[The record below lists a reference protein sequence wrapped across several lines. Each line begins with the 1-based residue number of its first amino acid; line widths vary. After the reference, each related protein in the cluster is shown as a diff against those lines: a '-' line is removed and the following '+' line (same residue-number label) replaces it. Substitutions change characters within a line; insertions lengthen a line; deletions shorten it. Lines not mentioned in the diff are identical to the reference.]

1 MQSRSRLGM
10 SRAAPAGGGGGDRN
24 QAVLQP
30 AHVAGS
36 LHKRPKSRLTKR
48 SWIVWIP
55 QSDMMWLYASSVRLA
70 VVEAAAAKA
79 AVEAAE
85 AAAEATEAAA
95 EATAAPERRRER
107 RGSASD
113 IARCCFTVRQS
124 G

>member
-1 MQSRSRLGM
+1 M

-85 AAAEATEAAA
+85 AAAEAT
-95 EATAAPERRRER
+95 AAPERRRER

-124 G
+124 R